1 MSQIYFFRHAQASY
15 LSDNYDKLSP
25 HGEKQSE
32 ALGKYL
38 VHNDIHFDK
47 IYVGPLL
54 RQRET
59 QDIVSK
65 MYFDSHAIQHEP
77 IMMPEWKEHFGPQT
91 LRHLYAELVEK
102 EPQIREWHD
111 EIQQNADVYAVKK
124 RNSLLIF
131 EHFIDKWV
139 SGQVSETDDV
149 FESWKK
155 FRQRVRQGL
164 NTILDNI
171 GKGETVGIFTSGG
184 VVSAIAAEALS
195 ITDEVKIAGLNYAV
209 KNSSFSQF
217 AFSRNKFNMIAFNE
231 VPHLTKD
238 MVTYI

>member
-32 ALGKYL
+32 SLGKYL
-38 VHNDIHFDK
+38 AQNDIHFDK

-59 QDIVSK
+59 QEIVSK
-65 MYFDSHAIQHEP
+65 AYFDMHAIQHEP

-91 LRHLYAELVEK
+91 LRHLYSELVEN
-102 EPQIREWHD
+102 EPQIKEWHD
-111 EIQQNADVYAVKK
+111 EILQNADVHAIKK
-124 RNSLLIF
+124 RNSLMIF

-139 SGQVSETDDV
+139 SGQVSEADDV
-149 FESWKK
+149 FESWIA

-164 NTILDNI
+164 DAVLENI

-195 ITDEVKIAGLNYAV
+195 ITDDVKIAGLNYAV

-217 AFSRNKFNMIAFNE
+217 AFSRNKFNLIAFNE

-238 MVTYI
+238 MVTFI